1 MEEKPKQSI
10 PISHL
15 KELKEFDSEQQ
26 IGILTLELNEK
37 IQARLKNELTFRM
50 LSDLYDKDKSKNAT
64 LEGLTKA
71 KGWIEGDNKEIEEIR
86 KLIKELKEGEFKI

>member
-37 IQARLKNELTFRM
+37 IQGRLKNELTFR
-50 LSDLYDKDKSKNAT
+50 LFSDLYEEDKSKKV

>member
-37 IQARLKNELTFRM
+37 IQARLKNELTFR
-50 LSDLYDKDKSKNAT
+50 LFSDLYEEDKSKKV